1 MKLQRQWTPYLFAAA
16 GQLLLL
22 AATPPALPAQ
32 PDPGPAAAF
41 ERLKRDPQALERA
54 LRAMPK
60 GGELHNHLSGA
71 VPFDKQLK
79 IAIRHN
85 YRAAFS
91 RDTGEACGWARPD
104 REPDWSGL
112 CPSGGVYYKSAE
124 RLSDAERKSLEAAL
138 TADFGDSE
146 REEASGFAEIVR
158 IFRRLGALTENADVM
173 PELVQAVMEVAS
185 ANRVSYV
192 ELKLNPLDREDSRGS
207 KVKIEELVAQLTAA
221 VEEKNRELR
230 DYGPVTVKFIVLVI
244 RGNTQSPGGSSDI
257 PEITCR
263 PDCPSH
269 LRQAY
274 YLASRRLAGA
284 IVGVDLAGLPETEV
298 HSPAYLPM
306 VFRILREE
314 FGEAAITLHAG
325 ETRKPKWRHH
335 IAQALDAGAR
345 RIGHGFNLPETDE
358 ATRRRICRGDIAIET
373 SLTSNHLLGLVAQGN
388 LAAHPFPR
396 YLRADICPTD
406 ARPADG
412 YLPVTLNTDDPGV
425 FDTDLS
431 KEFIQA
437 VTTFDLTWDEVK
449 RLCRNSLDHAFL
461 TEAERRSL
469 LERWLQEVAEFE
481 ESVLQNH

>member
-1 MKLQRQWTPYLFAAA
+1 MKLRNQWTPFLFAAA

-22 AATPPALPAQ
+22 AASPLALPAQ
-32 PDPGPAAAF
+32 TDLGPAAAF

-79 IAIRHN
+79 IAIRHH
-85 YRAAFS
+85 YRAAFA
-91 RDTGEACGWARPD
+91 RNTGEACGWARPD

-112 CPSGGVYYKSAE
+112 CPSGEVYYQPAE
-124 RLSDAERKSLEAAL
+124 GLSDEERKNLEAAL
-138 TADFGDSE
+138 TADFSDSE
-146 REEASGFAEIVR
+146 REEANGFAEIVR

-192 ELKLNPLDREDSRGS
+192 ELKLNPLNREDSQGS
-207 KVKIEELVAQLTAA
+207 KVKIEELVARLAAA
-221 VEEKNRELR
+221 VEEKNRELG
-230 DYGPVTVKFIVLVI
+230 DNGPVTVKFIVLLI

-257 PEITCR
+257 PEISCR
-263 PDCPSH
+263 PDCPSR

-284 IVGVDLAGLPETEV
+284 IVGMDLAGLPEMEV
-298 HSPAYLPM
+298 RSPAYLPM

-314 FGEAAITLHAG
+314 FGEAAISLHAG
-325 ETRKPKWRHH
+325 ETRKPEWRHH

-345 RIGHGFNLPETDE
+345 RVGHGFNLHEADE

-373 SLTSNHLLGLVAQGN
+373 SLTSNHLLGLVPRGN

-396 YLRADICPTD
+396 YFRADICPAD
-406 ARPADG
+406 ARPAEG

-431 KEFIQA
+431 KEFFQA

-449 RLCRNSLDHAFL
+449 RLCRNSLEHAFL

-469 LERWLQEVAEFE
+469 LERWQEEVTEFE
-481 ESVLQNH
+481 KVVLQIP